1 MGSSIVMSLIPAV
14 MRENFLEKQHII
26 ADSHMMSSFLPGEH
40 KKYDAKY
47 YYKQAHKTAG
57 KLVRMESAPR
67 SEVGRR
73 AYDDFTAS
81 LQALGQA
88 PPVAAVH
95 CGTGCEVGEAGEEVN
110 GGAKT
115 PKDLLVLAQLERLL
129 ANRRATATGDWFSRR
144 LWARAKGFLHQGKPE
159 DPLKNPS
166 CGRPALREATV
177 RMLEKQPEAEFD
189 QGMAI
194 SMSISASLYAFTLL
208 NQLLGVMYAKDG
220 RLLRNRW
227 LDMSQ
232 TDTLW
237 TIFVLKEAF
246 FLTLPLLYLLFATL
260 ALAAVVGGPV
270 LVAFHFTVLAKDDK
284 KKKVFYLGLKRNVG
298 PAVLDQLYVLSTLPL
313 SVSTTWR
320 LSCIIKQLMDRKA
333 NKSVK
338 DFADALTNVS
348 NMMYTLALLL
358 VGGDVAGL
366 GPSLCLSTFSLLRML
381 TAQQLLLSQVCDGLK
396 DVNENKLSK
405 FEFALI
411 LTKICD
417 QML

>member
-73 AYDDFTAS
+73 AYDDFTAFAAGAGPGPPS
-81 LQALGQA
+81 GGRALRDRLRGGRGWRGGQR
-88 PPVAAVH
+88 
-95 CGTGCEVGEAGEEVN
+95 GGEDPKGPAGACAAGEVA
-110 GGAKT
+110 GKQAGYGYRR
-115 PKDLLVLAQLERLL
+115 LVLKAPLG
-129 ANRRATATGDWFSRR
+129 T
-144 LWARAKGFLHQGKPE
+144 AKGFLHQGKPE

-381 TAQQLLLSQVCDGLK
+381 TAQQLLLSQVGLK